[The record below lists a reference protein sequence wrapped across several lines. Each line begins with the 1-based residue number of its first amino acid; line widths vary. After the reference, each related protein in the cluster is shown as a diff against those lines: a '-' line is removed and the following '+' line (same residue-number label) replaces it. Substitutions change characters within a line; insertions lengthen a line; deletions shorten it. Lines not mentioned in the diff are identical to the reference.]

1 MRSEDTSWALGETTV
16 DATVTAS
23 DSPGKHPGV
32 VLVAGSGPT
41 DRNWESP
48 LLAGSNGSGRLL
60 AEELAKAGYVTIR
73 YDKRASGPRAQQNMA
88 LLVGK
93 VSLESHFDELN
104 GAVSQ
109 LLARPDV
116 DTDRLF
122 ALTSSEG
129 AIHVLYYQ
137 KQAGVVPFAG
147 LVLTGAPGRSLSD
160 ITNYQIE
167 SQLAAMP
174 NSDDLISRYRGLIRK
189 FEGGEDFVPDASLP
203 ELFNN
208 VVAALSAPINQPFT
222 REFWSFRAADYI
234 RDVAE
239 PVLVV
244 IGKKDI
250 QTDWKLDGG
259 VLEDASQGNHNV
271 SFYYPENANHVLKHE
286 PRPREELTAATA
298 MTAYNTPDTVLDA
311 ETLKTILEW
320 LGQQSS
326 K

>member
-1 MRSEDTSWALGETTV
+1 MISEDISWALGETIV
-16 DATVTAS
+16 DATVTAP
-23 DSPGKHPGV
+23 DSPGKHPCV

-41 DRNWESP
+41 DRNWEST
-48 LLAGSNGSGRLL
+48 LLPGTNGSGRLL
-60 AEELAKAGYVTIR
+60 AEELTKAGYVTVR

-88 LLVGK
+88 LLMGK

-104 GAVSQ
+104 GAVSHM
-109 LLARPDV
+109 LSRPDV
-116 DTDRLF
+116 DSKRLF

-129 AIHVLYYQ
+129 AIHVLYYMDH
-137 KQAGVVPFAG
+137 ANVVPFVG
-147 LVLTGAPGRSLSD
+147 MVLTGAPGRSLSD
-160 ITNYQIE
+160 ITNYQVE

-174 NSDDLISRYRGLIRK
+174 NSDDLVSRYRALIRS

-203 ELFNN
+203 EPFNN
-208 VVAALSAPINQPFT
+208 LVAALSAPINQPFT
-222 REFWSFRAADYI
+222 REFWCFRAADYI
-234 RDVAE
+234 RYTAV

-250 QTDWKLDGG
+250 QTDWRLDGQA
-259 VLEDASQGNHNV
+259 LEQASQGKDNV

-298 MTAYNTPDTVLDA
+298 MSAYNTPESSLDPEA
-311 ETLKTILEW
+311 LRIILEW
-320 LGQQSS
+320 LGQHT